1 MGLPSI
7 GRKCEPLSQFFREL
21 PCCRFDG
28 SCVVDHERGAPPL
41 LIKRQLALLPRLQF
55 FKRPSPRCRPGRPLF
70 ERCIDERHRV
80 TDLVPAAL
88 QKDRRVEEDHVDLPG
103 GAGLAKLGLQIGP
116 DPRMDDPF
124 EVAAIP
130 LMFRRWPEDLPRKC
144 LSMHLSIGPEDPLSE
159 PLDEPPADFCVHK
172 SPMTGLI
179 GVQRQD
185 PPMPGQGPR
194 YGALPRGDP
203 ADKADHG
210 NGRRGR

>member
-28 SCVVDHERGAPPL
+28 SGVVDHERGAPPL
-41 LIKRQLALLPRLQF
+41 LVKWQLALLPHLQF
-55 FKRPSPRCRPGRPLF
+55 FKRPAPRCRPRRPLF
-70 ERCIDERHRV
+70 ERRIDERHRV
-80 TDLVPAAL
+80 ADLVPAAL
-88 QKDRRVEEDHVDLPG
+88 QKDRRVQKDHVDLRG

-130 LMFRRWPEDLPRKC
+130 LMFRGWPEDLPRKC
-144 LSMHLSIGPEDPLSE
+144 FSIHLSIGPEDPLSE
-159 PLDEPPADFCVHK
+159 PLDEPPADFCVMK
-172 SPMTGLI
+172 SPMPGLI

-194 YGALPRGDP
+194 DGALPSGDP
-203 ADKADHG
+203 SDKTDHG
-210 NGRRGR
+210 DARRGR